1 MVTFFGFNA
10 FLFVAFFARCLG
22 SNQKIRTYSIY
33 IYSIQIS
40 VCGGGQPVHV
50 NAALLFSRREH
61 FISST
66 GVAI

>member
-1 MVTFFGFNA
+1 MSGVE
-10 FLFVAFFARCLG
+10 
-22 SNQKIRTYSIY
+22 SEDTYIQYIY